1 MSSSKPTNQSTDEN
15 RRKSTRIVKSD
26 DCRKTKY
33 NYLRLNKTANRS
45 RSDAIT
51 ELEIMYD
58 KLNEQ
63 LLDNELLDRAERR
76 DLPFSHQ
83 LIWANDH
90 NNNHISNPVEDNQT
104 TGHNLVS
111 DQTDGYYNEF
121 NKRRSM
127 ATIAALKALRN
138 DFNCGQHL
146 PRDQWMT
153 RSRTPPYRRS
163 AIPDIVRDDFAI
175 RKYNK
180 SLSHSH
186 LNSNPEICGFNSI
199 KRINAN
205 KHYSM
210 SYLLTTSSADDI
222 YYDDTDDP
230 IYTNDEDLK
239 HVSKANIKADDLS
252 YRRIRQSAANN
263 VLPPHPP
270 FGIPNS
276 IISSVGHCS
285 VNDYLRAELD
295 PKDSARVGFRCKSSI
310 PHLIRDDMAF
320 RTLRKDFRGSAIAV
334 PSVGSLTSRP
344 MNKSMPDISVAH
356 RMTSRV

>member
-1 MSSSKPTNQSTDEN
+1 MSSRIPTKQSNEEN
-15 RRKSTRIVKSD
+15 RRKSTLIVKSD

-33 NYLRLNKTANRS
+33 NYLKLKNKNSQR

-63 LLDNELLDRAERR
+63 LLDSELLDRAERR
-76 DLPFSHQ
+76 DLPYSHQ

-90 NNNHISNPVEDNQT
+90 NNNHISDYNYSNKSAESDLKVNQ
-104 TGHNLVS
+104 
-111 DQTDGYYNEF
+111 QFGYDHKDSGYDEF
-121 NKRRSM
+121 NRRRSM

-138 DFNCGQHL
+138 DHKCCEQFL
-146 PRDQWMT
+146 RDQLN

-180 SLSHSH
+180 SQSQSH
-186 LNSNPEICGFNSI
+186 LNSNPEISGFNSI

-210 SYLLTTSSADDI
+210 SYLLTTSSADQI
-222 YYDDTDDP
+222 YYDDTNDS
-230 IYTNDEDLK
+230 IYTNNEDLK

-252 YRRIRQSAANN
+252 SRRIRQSPANN

-270 FGIPNS
+270 FGIPNTVVCQS
-276 IISSVGHCS
+276 N
-285 VNDYLRAELD
+285 VNDYIRAELD
-295 PKDSARVGFRCKSSI
+295 PKVAARVGFRCKSSI
-310 PHLIRDDMAF
+310 PHLIGDDMAF
-320 RTLRKDFRGSAIAV
+320 RSLRKDFKRSV
-334 PSVGSLTSRP
+334 PSLTSNP
-344 MNKSMPDISVAH
+344 MNKSMPDISIAH